1 MEKTLISYS
10 IYKMFFRS
18 VWMKNTSKPPQKD
31 YLCKCIYKTDSEESR
46 RKQLLQIWKNYIR
59 QQEAGKNL

>member
-1 MEKTLISYS
+1 
-10 IYKMFFRS
+10 
-18 VWMKNTSKPPQKD
+18 MKNTSKKQKKG
-31 YLCKCIYKTDSEESR
+31 YICKSIYKTDSEGSR

>member
-1 MEKTLISYS
+1 
-10 IYKMFFRS
+10 
-18 VWMKNTSKPPQKD
+18 MKNTSKNPQKD